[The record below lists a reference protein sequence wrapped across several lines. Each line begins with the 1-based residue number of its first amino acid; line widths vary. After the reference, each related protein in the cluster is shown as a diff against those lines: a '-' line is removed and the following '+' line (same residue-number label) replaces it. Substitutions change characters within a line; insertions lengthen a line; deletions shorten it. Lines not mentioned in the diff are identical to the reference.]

1 LRERLMEHPAARSM
15 RGDKLKAKAIRGSAW
30 TLAGFGAQQVIR
42 LGSTLIL
49 TRLLFPEAFGIM
61 ALANVFMVGLQMFSD
76 IGIRPSI
83 IQNKRG
89 EDPDFLNTA
98 WTIQIIR
105 GFALWTIA
113 CAIAYPV
120 ALLYENATLFPV
132 LCVIGAT
139 AAIRGFQTTGY
150 ATANRRL
157 SLGKLTI
164 VELIT
169 QVVGIVATIVWA
181 VFHPTVWALAGGA
194 IVSSALSISLGF
206 RVLSTHPHRLRWD
219 TTAVRELLRFG
230 KWIFLST
237 ALTFLSQSGDRLLLP
252 KILSI
257 NDLTFYTLAMTFLLI
272 PMNVLRQIAG
282 KVLLPVYSEVLNKG
296 GTERVNRV
304 TSKFSILSAPAFAV
318 PLLLLFFG
326 EWLVSVMYDSRYSG
340 AGPALTILSVGGYFA
355 MMRASQF
362 GLMLAAGNSKR
373 AMLSNAVRV
382 LAALPLASA
391 MSVWTG
397 GLEGFCA
404 GMAISEGV
412 SLLFQRSMTRRTV
425 PELKATSDQILL
437 VVLLAAVLVKAVT
450 VW

>member
-1 LRERLMEHPAARSM
+1 ML
-15 RGDKLKAKAIRGSAW
+15 
-30 TLAGFGAQQVIR
+30 R
-42 LGSTLIL
+42 LGSTLVL

-89 EDPDFLNTA
+89 EEPDFLNTA
-98 WTIQIIR
+98 WTIQIFR
-105 GFALWTIA
+105 GFALWAIA
-113 CAIAYPV
+113 CLISYPV
-120 ALLYENATLFPV
+120 SRLYDNESLFPV

-157 SLGKLTI
+157 RLGKLTM
-164 VELIT
+164 VELVT
-169 QVVGIVATIVWA
+169 QAVGIAATIVWA
-181 VFHPTVWALAGGA
+181 YFHPTVWALAGGA
-194 IVSSALSISLGF
+194 IISSALSIVLGF
-206 RVLSTHPHRLRWD
+206 RVLSTHRHRLRWD
-219 TTAVRELLRFG
+219 RSAVDELLGFG

-237 ALTFLSQSGDRLLLP
+237 ALTFLSQSGDKLLLP

-257 NDLTFYTLAMTFLLI
+257 SDLTFYTLAMTFLLI

-282 KVLLPVYSEVLNKG
+282 KVLLPVYSEVLNAG

-304 TSKFSILSAPAFAV
+304 TSRFSVLSAPVFAV

-326 EWLVSVMYDSRYSG
+326 EWLIAVMYDPRYAG
-340 AGPALTILSVGGYFA
+340 AGPALTILSIGGYFS
-355 MMRASQF
+355 MMRATQF

-373 AMLSNAVRV
+373 AMMSNAVRV
-382 LAALPLASA
+382 LAALPLAA
-391 MSVWTG
+391 ALSVRPG

-425 PELKATSDQILL
+425 PELKATTDQILL
-437 VVLLAAVLVKAVT
+437 GVLLAAVLLKAAL